1 MGAEKIYNNF
11 LSAAKAHMRL
21 QKRAFLQERCV
32 EPDIEPNCLQRLSAD
47 DTSTDDCEHKWAL
60 KKEIQ
65 CIMFAFFSSSEG
77 L

>member
-1 MGAEKIYNNF
+1 MGAEKYITI
-11 LSAAKAHMRL
+11 SSRAAKAHTRL
-21 QKRAFLQERCV
+21 QIRAFLQECCV
-32 EPDIEPNCLQRLSAD
+32 GPDMEPNCLQRLSAD
-47 DTSTDDCEHKWAL
+47 DTSTDDCGHKWAM